1 MNPNHSN
8 NRSRRRRLVLALC
21 CLALMPL
28 SASKAADKGPFDGVW
43 DTTVS
48 CSNTQGAVGYSYRFS
63 SVVKEGTLHGGRG
76 TKGQPGWLQLDGKI
90 EADGTGKFYANG
102 LVGASEAAVG
112 HRPAGTDFGYHV
124 DAKFLGDSG
133 TGKRVEGRA
142 CEVTFAKV
150 KKEKDEPN
158 SAPAGVE

>member
-1 MNPNHSN
+1 MNPIHSQY
-8 NRSRRRRLVLALC
+8 RWRRRFLLTL
-21 CLALMPL
+21 CLALVSL
-28 SASKAADKGPFDGVW
+28 GASQAADKGPFDGTW

-48 CSNTQGAVGYSYRFS
+48 CSNTQGALGYSYRFS
-63 SVVKEGTLHGGRG
+63 SVVKEGVLHGDRG

-90 EADGTGKFYANG
+90 QADGTGKFYANG

-124 DAKFLGDSG
+124 DAKFSGESG
-133 TGKRVEGRA
+133 TGKRVEGRP
-142 CEVTFAKV
+142 CELTFTKV